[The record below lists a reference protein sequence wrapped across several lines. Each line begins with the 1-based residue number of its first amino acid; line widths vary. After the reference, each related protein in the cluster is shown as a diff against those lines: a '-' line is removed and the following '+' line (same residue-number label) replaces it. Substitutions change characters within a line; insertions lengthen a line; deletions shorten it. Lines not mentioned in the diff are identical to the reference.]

1 MEKYDCLK
9 LENQLCFPLYA
20 CARSLVKKYNPHLT
34 AIGLTYTQYIAM
46 MVFWE
51 KGTCSAKELG
61 ELLYLDSGTLTPV
74 LKSLEQKGLVKRC
87 RSNADERVLMIEITA
102 QGQALKD
109 RAVEIP
115 AKIAP
120 CVNLTPDEAKNLYQ
134 ALQKILAK

>member
-1 MEKYDCLK
+1 
-9 LENQLCFPLYA
+9 
-20 CARSLVKKYNPHLT
+20 
-34 AIGLTYTQYIAM
+34 M

-120 CVNLTPDEAKNLYQ
+120 CVNLTSDEAKNLYQ